1 MRRLVRK
8 NPNRTGTFVLRDR
21 LQSIG
26 KVQIPYFFDRV
37 ADLILQKLGDLRA
50 ECDVIKNK
58 TADVMFFGMLDYEK
72 AFVGYRILTWTYRRI
87 PTSPLAVLWSSF
99 PGRVQTGGQ
108 FGMPRRRMNG

>member
-1 MRRLVRK
+1 MSPKRVKKWQREWKIAPGGVVACWSVECS
-8 NPNRTGTFVLRDR
+8 G
-21 LQSIG
+21 LQRIG

-72 AFVGYRILTWTYRRI
+72 AFVGYRILT
-87 PTSPLAVLWSSF
+87 
-99 PGRVQTGGQ
+99 
-108 FGMPRRRMNG
+108 